1 MPDDLLEEHL
11 RVLVSIVILAA
22 ALSFIRPH
30 FRRMLASEAF
40 RLRTTNES
48 AARPATD
55 ATGAEH
61 FSPWEDLEQLDIAE
75 LRKAKQR
82 VVVAMYSFTDRR
94 LAEVVNELAARNV
107 EIRAYRDQEQF
118 QDEERA
124 AVRFRE
130 PSTTQLFRGRP
141 TIRVRVKQGPLR
153 NLMREKAFCIDGILL
168 REGSAN
174 WSRGGLL
181 MQDNN
186 AHYSSDAT
194 DIERFEK
201 TFEAM
206 WARRE
211 NLVIQ

>member
-1 MPDDLLEEHL
+1 MPDDLLEEQL
-11 RVLVSIVILAA
+11 RILVSIVILAA
-22 ALSFIRPH
+22 PLSFTRPY

-40 RLRTTNES
+40 RLRTTNDS
-48 AARPATD
+48 AARPATA

-61 FSPWEDLEQLDIAE
+61 FSPWEDLEQLDIVE

-82 VVVAMYSFTDRR
+82 VDVAMYSFTDRR
-94 LAEVVNELAARNV
+94 LAEVVNELAAQQV
-107 EIRAYRDQEQF
+107 EIRVYRDQEQF

-124 AVRFRE
+124 GVRFRE

-141 TIRVRVKQGPLR
+141 MIRVRVKQGALR
-153 NLMREKAFCIDGILL
+153 DLMHEKAFCIDGHLL

-186 AHYSSDAT
+186 VHYFSDVT

-206 WARRE
+206 WARRD
-211 NLVIQ
+211 NLVVR